1 MAENVVMLQGL
12 KSSSSKISHDSSTL
26 YFCTD
31 THQLYLG
38 DTEYTENLTVLSE
51 APTSSTEGIN
61 GRFYY
66 YSGNVYICVVSGS
79 GTTLTY
85 NYIKLNSD
93 YTLLPITQTE
103 YDNLDTKDDKTLYII
118 EV

>member
-1 MAENVVMLQGL
+1 MEDVVMLTGL
-12 KSSSSKISHDSSTL
+12 KSSYSRIVHNSNTL

-38 DTEYTENLTVLSE
+38 DTEYTDNLTVLSE
-51 APTSSTEGIN
+51 SPTSTTEGIN
-61 GRFYY
+61 GRLYY
-66 YSGNVYICVVSGS
+66 YNGNVYVCVVSNTS
-79 GTTLTY
+79 LTVSY
-85 NYIKLNSD
+85 NYIKLNAD

-103 YDNLDTKDDKTLYII
+103 YDNLSTKDDKTLYII

>member
-1 MAENVVMLQGL
+1 MAENVIMLQGL
-12 KSSSSKISHDSSTL
+12 KSSYSKIAHDSNTL

-38 DTEYTENLTVLSE
+38 DTEYTSNLTILSE
-51 APTSSTEGIN
+51 APTSTTEGIN

-66 YSGNVYICVVSGS
+66 YNGNVYICVVSGS
-79 GTTLTY
+79 GTTLAY
-85 NYIKLNSD
+85 NYIKLNVD

-103 YDNLDTKDDKTLYII
+103 YDNLTTKDDKTLYII